1 MVPTPPEDRTIP
13 ENHDSVITISLLD
26 PVRGD
31 AVQSWEFNGSSAI
44 RFGRAETNHVVLG
57 DAEVSRQH
65 GELTRTEGQWSV
77 TPLGRNGIAISGQ
90 PINGV
95 TPVGPETVLRL
106 AASGPYLE
114 FRLGRRLNTHAE
126 RLADQQ
132 CWAARDREE
141 KQSRATR
148 TDVTDV
154 DFLNR
159 RNPQKPAS

>member
-1 MVPTPPEDRTIP
+1 MP
-13 ENHDSVITISLLD
+13 ENDDSMISISLLD

-31 AVQSWEFNGSSAI
+31 AVQSWEFNGASAI

-57 DAEVSRQH
+57 DSQVSRQH
-65 GELTRTEGQWSV
+65 GELTRKDGAWSV
-77 TPLGRNGIAISGQ
+77 TPLGRNGIAISGR
-90 PINGV
+90 PINGA

-114 FRLGRRLNTHAE
+114 FRIGRRLNTHAE

-132 CWAARDREE
+132 RWGARDREE
-141 KQSRATR
+141 EQSR

>member
-1 MVPTPPEDRTIP
+1 MP
-13 ENHDSVITISLLD
+13 ENDDSMITISLLD
-26 PVRGD
+26 PVRGH
-31 AVQSWEFNGSSAI
+31 AVQSWEFDGSFAI
-44 RFGRAETNHVVLG
+44 RFGRAETNHVILG
-57 DAEVSRQH
+57 DSQVSRQH
-65 GELTRTEGQWSV
+65 GELTRKDGAWSV

-90 PINGV
+90 PINGA

-114 FRLGRRLNTHAE
+114 FRIGRRLNTHAE

-132 CWAARDREE
+132 RWAARDREE
-141 KQSRATR
+141 EQSR

-159 RNPQKPAS
+159 RDPHKPAR